1 MVDPRTLILSKVLDQ
16 LGFETVPRSTVL
28 TRLNQIQ
35 PDGETALL
43 DSAKAGINVV
53 LKLNEVFNQL
63 GASGAWNFVHIVI
76 TDGIDTVSNS
86 SIEEL
91 AMLFALVGRGIPK
104 DKCLTVFIGVELSVE
119 AAIQLALLTKL
130 GGDTCQ
136 MYNVNSVQLNDIF
149 ARISATI
156 GVRRQVNINM
166 INTNGVSAMAF
177 QQTNQPYLNIT
188 RKNFAV
194 LLNLDISGSMNGGR
208 FNSLKSSVQS
218 FLRNLDQNDLVSC
231 LVFNERVQLLKN
243 YQPRPQ
249 IREIRCATQ

>member
-1 MVDPRTLILSKVLDQ
+1 MADPRTLILGKVLDQ
-16 LGFETVPRSTVL
+16 LGFENAPRNTIL
-28 TRLNQIQ
+28 PRLNQIQ

-43 DSAKAGINVV
+43 DSTKSGINVV
-53 LKLNEVFNQL
+53 LKLNEVFNSL

-76 TDGIDTVSNS
+76 TDGIDTTSNT

-91 AMLFALVGRGIPK
+91 AMLFALIGRGIQK
-104 DKCLTVFIGVELSVE
+104 EKCLTVFIGVELSIE
-119 AAIQLALLTKL
+119 AALQLALLTKL

-149 ARISATI
+149 ARITATI
-156 GVRRQVNINM
+156 GVRRQINI
-166 INTNGVSAMAF
+166 IGVSGGGVNAMAF
-177 QQTNQPYLNIT
+177 QQTNQPVLNIT
-188 RKNFAV
+188 KKNFAV
-194 LLNLDISGSMNGGR
+194 LLNLDISGSMNGNR
-208 FNSLKSSVQS
+208 FNSLKSSVQN

-231 LVFNERVQLLKN
+231 LVFNERVQILKN